1 MPRTLGKKAR
11 NRHGYRKD
19 GSREMEKPG
28 RWGLIL
34 FMFWMSQSARHLALS
49 QRVEIRGYE
58 DRYPQICTVLK
69 RNEEG
74 KWPSI
79 NRTIEN

>member
-19 GSREMEKPG
+19 GSREW
-28 RWGLIL
+28 RNQGLISSV
-34 FMFWMSQSARHLALS
+34 FWMSQSAWHLGLS

-58 DRYPQICTVLK
+58 DRYPQICTILK

-74 KWPSI
+74 KCPSI
-79 NRTIEN
+79 NRTIDN